1 MSIVAVLNQIKNEE
15 IVLPAI
21 QRDFVWPSEKIFK
34 LLDSIMRGYPIGII
48 LLWETYSDIQYRS
61 FAKDYEPKKVYSYHD
76 NSQRKRLKLVLDG
89 QQRLQSLYV
98 ALYGTFEGTPLYFDV
113 LSGRESD
120 DVAEEKYIFA
130 FSSHAEV
137 EKSHSYVSEQLAKVP
152 ERRDKDFQVFHYIK
166 VSDLFAMQAMDK
178 ERLKEK
184 LSAEL
189 KLTDEDRVRLSINLS
204 LLDEKLS
211 KDESILKT
219 LIIDENLPSESPT
232 RKSESDVLEI
242 FVRTNTM
249 GTELTRS
256 DLIFSMLKLNWK
268 ESATALPDFVRSVN
282 EGNSFELNNDF
293 VIRCLFA
300 VSDLGTKFDLNL
312 LRKKSNIEKLQR
324 NFGRC
329 CSAIQATVDFVQSD
343 CWCQSSRLI
352 GGAFTMV
359 PFVYYL
365 FHVRKH
371 DIPID
376 QIVNARKAFY
386 LFAFAKPFSRYADSR
401 LWAFIRD
408 ELKPLAAK
416 GDNSFPVRGAVWWV
430 GYWERMNRYGEE
442 LLQRNSILA
451 LHLVQGLTGAKVH
464 YEFNSPEVDHIFPR
478 SELRRRGCD
487 EARVNHFANF
497 WILTKGKNRNKGNQ
511 HPASY
516 FRDVDDAELQRAL
529 IDREYLDYRRYS
541 TFLKSRSEKI
551 LSKVKAKLQFCDED
565 FRIDEGTG
573 T

>member
-1 MSIVAVLNQIKNEE
+1 MSILTLLNQIKTEE

-48 LLWETYSDIQYRS
+48 LLWETHNDIQYRS
-61 FAKDYEPKKVYSYHD
+61 FAKNYEPRNVYSYCD
-76 NSQRKRLKLVLDG
+76 NSQRNKLKLVLDG

-98 ALYGTFEGTPLYFDV
+98 ALYGTFEGAPLYFDV

-120 DVAEEKYIFA
+120 DVAEEKYIFS
-130 FSSHAEV
+130 FSSPAEV
-137 EKSHSYVSEQLAKVP
+137 EKSHSYVSEQLAKAS
-152 ERRDKDFQVFHYIK
+152 EKRDKDLQVFHYIK
-166 VSDLFAMQAMDK
+166 VSDLFAMNAVEK
-178 ERLKEK
+178 EKLKEK
-184 LSAEL
+184 LSREL
-189 KLTDEDRVRLSINLS
+189 KLADEDRVRLSINLS

-211 KDESILKT
+211 KDEGILKT
-219 LIIDENLPSESPT
+219 LIIDENLPGESPM

-268 ESATALPDFVRSVN
+268 ESATALPDFVRSIN
-282 EGNSFELNNDF
+282 EGNSFGLNNDF

-312 LRKKSNIEKLQR
+312 LRKKSNVEKLQG
-324 NFGRC
+324 NFETC
-329 CSAIQATVDFVQSD
+329 CSAIKATLDFVQTN

-359 PFVYYL
+359 PFVYYI
-365 FHVRKH
+365 FHLRKH
-371 DIPID
+371 DIPND

-408 ELKPLAAK
+408 ELKPLVAK
-416 GDNSFPVRGAVWWV
+416 GDNSFPLEGAIWWV
-430 GYWERMNRYGEE
+430 GYWERIKTYGEE
-442 LLQRNSILA
+442 LIQKNPTLA
-451 LHLVQGLTGAKVH
+451 LHLVQGLTGSKVQ
-464 YEFNSPEVDHIFPR
+464 YEFNSPEIDHIFPR
-478 SELRRRGCD
+478 SELRKQGYD
-487 EARVNHFANF
+487 EAQVNHFANF
-497 WILTKGKNRNKGNQ
+497 WILAKGKNRNKSNQ

-516 FRDVDDAELQRAL
+516 FKDVDDRELKGAL
-529 IDREYLDYRRYS
+529 IDLDYLDYPRYT
-541 TFLKSRSEKI
+541 TFLKNRGEKI
-551 LSKVKAKLQFCDED
+551 LSKVQDKLQFCDKD
-565 FRIDEGTG
+565 FRIAEGA
-573 T
+573 

>member
-1 MSIVAVLNQIKNEE
+1 MSVVTLLNQIENEE

-21 QRDFVWPSEKIFK
+21 QRDFVWPAEKIFK

-48 LLWETYSDIQYRS
+48 LLWETYNDIQLRP
-61 FAKDYEPKKVYSYHD
+61 FAKDYEPKSVYIYHD
-76 NSQRKRLKLVLDG
+76 NSKRKRLKLVLDG

-98 ALYGTFEGTPLYFDV
+98 ALYGTFEGMPLYFDV
-113 LSGRESD
+113 LSGRDSD
-120 DVAEEKYIFA
+120 NVAEEKYIFA
-130 FSSHAEV
+130 FLSLAEV
-137 EKSHSYVSEQLAKVP
+137 ERLHSYVSQQLTKVP
-152 ERRDKDFQVFHYIK
+152 ENRDKDFKVSHYMR
-166 VSDLFAMQAMDK
+166 VSDLFGMGAV
-178 ERLKEK
+178 EKEK
-184 LSAEL
+184 LKGKLSEEL
-189 KLTDEDRVRLSINLS
+189 KLTDEDRTRLSINLS

-211 KDESILKT
+211 RDESILKM
-219 LIIDENLPSESPT
+219 LVIDENLPVESPT

-324 NFGRC
+324 NFERC
-329 CSAIQATVDFVQSD
+329 CSAIQATVDFVQGN

-352 GGAFTMV
+352 GGVFTMV
-359 PFVYYL
+359 PLVYYL

-376 QIVNARKAFY
+376 QIANARKAFY

-401 LWAFIRD
+401 LWTFIRD
-408 ELKPLAAK
+408 ELRPLAAK
-416 GDNSFPVRGAVWWV
+416 GDNSFPLEGAIWWV
-430 GYWERMNRYGEE
+430 GYWERIKTYGDE
-442 LLQRNSILA
+442 LLQRNPTLA
-451 LHLVQGLTGAKVH
+451 LHLVQGLSGAKVQ
-464 YEFNSPEVDHIFPR
+464 YEFNSPEIDHIFPR
-478 SELRRRGCD
+478 SELRRQGYD
-487 EARVNHFANF
+487 EAQVNHFANF
-497 WILTKGKNRNKGNQ
+497 WILAKGKNRNKGSQ

-516 FRDVDDAELQRAL
+516 FKDVDDHELERAL
-529 IDREYLDYRRYS
+529 IDREYLDYRRYT
-541 TFLKSRSEKI
+541 TFLKNRSEKI
-551 LSKVKAKLQFCDED
+551 LNIVKTKLQFRDAD
-565 FRIDEGTG
+565 FQIDESNGT
-573 T
+573 

>member
-1 MSIVAVLNQIKNEE
+1 MSIATLLNQIKNEE

-34 LLDSIMRGYPIGII
+34 LLDSVMRGYPIGII
-48 LLWETYSDIQYRS
+48 LLWETYNDIQYRS
-61 FAKDYEPKKVYSYHD
+61 FVKDYEPKNVYAYRD
-76 NSQRKRLKLVLDG
+76 NSQRNRLKLVLDG

-130 FSSHAEV
+130 FSSPADV
-137 EKSHSYVSEQLAKVP
+137 EKSHSHVSEQLAKVP
-152 ERRDKDFQVFHYIK
+152 EKRDKDFQVFHYIK
-166 VSDLFAMQAMDK
+166 VSDLFAMNAVEK
-178 ERLKEK
+178 EKLKEK
-184 LSAEL
+184 LSGEL
-189 KLTDEDRVRLSINLS
+189 KLADDDRVRLSINLS

-219 LIIDENLPSESPT
+219 LIIDENLPSESPM
-232 RKSESDVLEI
+232 RKLESDVLEI

-282 EGNSFELNNDF
+282 EGNSFGLNNDF

-312 LRKKSNIEKLQR
+312 LRKKSNIEKLQG
-324 NFGRC
+324 NFERC
-329 CSAIQATVDFVQSD
+329 CSAIQATVDFVQHS

-365 FHVRKH
+365 FHVKKH
-371 DIPID
+371 DVPND
-376 QIVNARKAFY
+376 QIINARKAFY

-408 ELKPLAAK
+408 ELKPLVKK
-416 GDNSFPVRGAVWWV
+416 GDDSFPLEGAIWWV
-430 GYWERMNRYGEE
+430 GYWERIRTYGEE
-442 LLQRNSILA
+442 LLQRNPTLA
-451 LHLVQGLTGAKVH
+451 LHLVQGLTGAKVQ

-478 SELRRRGCD
+478 SELRSQGYD
-487 EARVNHFANF
+487 EAQVNHFANF
-497 WILTKGKNRNKGNQ
+497 WILAKGKNRNKGSQ

-516 FRDVDDAELQRAL
+516 FRDVDDHELERAL
-529 IDREYLDYRRYS
+529 IDREYLDYRRYT
-541 TFLKSRSEKI
+541 TFLRNRSEKI
-551 LSKVKAKLQFCDED
+551 LSKVKTKLQFCDED
-565 FRIDEGTG
+565 FQIDEGSET
-573 T
+573 